1 MLCCAFGFL
10 LKWSTHMFLFC
21 SLDKQRR
28 QNSELMQKSMRFD
41 GIRSKIYLR
50 EKRQSK
56 WGFLMNLCA
65 SRFASMLV
73 LPEETLNRLFLRVI
87 RSENVQ
93 NHFSINNEE
102 LKKFMLKGI
111 NFKFSIRTFLSN
123 LITPGGLFCNN
134 SWQESKTW

>member
-1 MLCCAFGFL
+1 
-10 LKWSTHMFLFC
+10 
-21 SLDKQRR
+21 
-28 QNSELMQKSMRFD
+28 
-41 GIRSKIYLR
+41 
-50 EKRQSK
+50 
-56 WGFLMNLCA
+56 MNLCA

-134 SWQESKTW
+134 S